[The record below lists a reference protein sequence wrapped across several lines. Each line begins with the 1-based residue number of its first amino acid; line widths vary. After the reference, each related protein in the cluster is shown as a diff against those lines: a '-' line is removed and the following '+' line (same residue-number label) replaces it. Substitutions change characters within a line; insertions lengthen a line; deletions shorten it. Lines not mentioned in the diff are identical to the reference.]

1 VPAAAPPA
9 AACVYVCGRENCG
22 RDKIRERM
30 KRERGGERE
39 RRRER
44 EEREREAL
52 STSSSAGGGGSCS
65 GSFGGSGSFGR
76 PSRRPSRRR
85 AALFSLG

>member
-1 VPAAAPPA
+1 M
-9 AACVYVCGRENCG
+9 YVCGRENCG
-22 RDKIRERM
+22 RDKISERM

-65 GSFGGSGSFGR
+65 GSFG
-76 PSRRPSRRR
+76 RPSRRR
-85 AALFSLG
+85 AALLSVG